1 MFVQAEFSPNDN
13 NLTKFRSLTV
23 SNTGEVVSTVA
34 CNLYSWNITNRHSA
48 VIYVKFY
55 DKATA
60 ASAADTP
67 EMTIAVQA
75 TGTTTI
81 RGFDLPESFGTGCS
95 IRAVTES
102 ADNGTT
108 SPATL
113 PIVELLTCKFKT
125 SGN

>member
-1 MFVQAEFSPNDN
+1 MGFVQPEFNPNN
-13 NLTKFRSLTV
+13 NSLTLYRSILV
-23 SNTGEVVSTVA
+23 GNTGLVVSDVA

-55 DKATA
+55 NKATA
-60 ASAADTP
+60 ATSSDTP
-67 EMTIAVQA
+67 QMTIAVQV

-81 RGFDLPESFGTGCS
+81 RGFDLPESFATGCS

-102 ADNGTT
+102 TDAGTT
-108 SPATL
+108 SPATT

-125 SGN
+125 GN